1 MSRADREAETRG
13 YHVPDTRDV
22 PKVWA
27 DGPHKGKRV
36 GSTPVKVRSLK
47 LDPVESEARA
57 EASRLA
63 RIGSLGKLELEA
75 QHAQAVANLKMS
87 AYEVAYSFQQNPW
100 LRQEVVPKSKLPMI
114 ALVTFLGLL
123 AAMQFALFFQSQRP
137 TLPEP
142 RTASEAPQGGEEV
155 AEHKQ
160 GRAH

>member
-1 MSRADREAETRG
+1 MSKADREAETRG
-13 YHVPDTRDV
+13 YHVPDTRDI

-36 GSTPVKVRSLK
+36 GTTPVKVRSLK
-47 LDPVESEARA
+47 LDPDVQEIELNARRLHGMSDSGRLGIDAMWA
-57 EASRLA
+57 EKVFLD
-63 RIGSLGKLELEA
+63 KK
-75 QHAQAVANLKMS
+75 N
-87 AYEVAYSFQQNPW
+87 AYEMAVMLEQNAH
-100 LRQEVVPKSKLPMI
+100 LRQRYMPPSRRPIYL
-114 ALVTFLGLL
+114 LVTVLALL
-123 AAMQFALFFQSQRP
+123 VALQFALFFQSQRP